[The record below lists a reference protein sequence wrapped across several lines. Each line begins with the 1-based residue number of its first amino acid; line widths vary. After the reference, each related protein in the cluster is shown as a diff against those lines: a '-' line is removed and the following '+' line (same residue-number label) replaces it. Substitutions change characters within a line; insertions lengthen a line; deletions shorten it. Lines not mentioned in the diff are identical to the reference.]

1 VLASGGDHP
10 SEPIELMVRR
20 SDGMVKE
27 ETVLRIGSRDRLD
40 REDLERRLDAAVRH
54 VVGEPPQE

>member
-1 VLASGGDHP
+1 
-10 SEPIELMVRR
+10 
-20 SDGMVKE
+20 MVKE